1 MQNLGR
7 KLDMKKEGI
16 PGVEQLG
23 MKQDWELQMDVTTAF
38 LHGVLEEVIYGAIL
52 IVWVALAM

>member
-52 IVWVALAM
+52 IV